1 MPKVIKKAD
10 PKAKEKMELRP
21 GRMYNTLYI
30 TKDGKA
36 TNKWGEYL
44 ESYGGVKNCP
54 SCKERKIVTPN
65 NNTGNQKSEKLKPSR
80 TIYRADPTV
89 SKGQYPVGEYRW
101 NYDLNRYQTDMWDEE
116 MQRDSREIATI
127 REPAEVKNKTK
138 TYKKGGIMN
147 AKPKHPA
154 VRKQSVASKVAS
166 AVKGAV
172 KGAVAGKTKKHP
184 AFRDNERGTAN
195 IAANRTARGS
205 APKQHPAMRPKKK

>member
-1 MPKVIKKAD
+1 MPKPIKEEVQK
-10 PKAKEKMELRP
+10 PQEKMELRP
-21 GRMYNTLYI
+21 GRMYSTLYI
-30 TKDGKA
+30 TKDGKV
-36 TNKWGEYL
+36 TNRWGEYL
-44 ESYGGVKNCP
+44 KSYGGVKNCP
-54 SCKERKIVTPN
+54 TCKERTIVTPN
-65 NNTGNQKSEKLKPSR
+65 NATRNQKPGQSRPSR
-80 TIYRADPTV
+80 PIYRADPTV
-89 SKGQYPVGEYRW
+89 SKGQYQIGEYRW
-101 NYDLNRYQTDMWDEE
+101 DPDLNRYQTDMWDEE

-127 REPAEVKNKTK
+127 REPSEEKKQTK

-154 VRKQSVASKVAS
+154 VRKQSVASKVAA

-205 APKQHPAMRPKKK
+205 APKQHPAMRPKNK

>member
-54 SCKERKIVTPN
+54 SCKERTIVTPN
-65 NNTGNQKSEKLKPSR
+65 NGTVNQKSEKLKPSR

-138 TYKKGGIMN
+138 TYKKGGVMN
-147 AKPKHPA
+147 AKPKRPA

-172 KGAVAGKTKKHP
+172 KGAVAGKTKQHP
-184 AFRDNERGTAN
+184 AMRANEKGNAN
-195 IAANRTARGS
+195 IAANRA
-205 APKQHPAMRPKKK
+205 KKK

>member
-1 MPKVIKKAD
+1 MPKVIKKDD
-10 PKAKEKMELRP
+10 PKPQKMELRP

-54 SCKERKIVTPN
+54 TCKERTIVTPN
-65 NNTGNQKSEKLKPSR
+65 NATRNQKPEQSKPSR
-80 TIYRADPTV
+80 PIYRADPTV
-89 SKGQYPVGEYRW
+89 SKGQYQVGEYRW
-101 NYDLNRYQTDMWDEE
+101 NSDLNRYQTDMWDEE

-127 REPAEVKNKTK
+127 REPEKNQTK
-138 TYKKGGIMN
+138 TYKNGGIMN

-154 VRKQSVASKVAS
+154 VRKQSVASKVAA

-172 KGAVAGKTKKHP
+172 KGAVAGKTKKHG

-195 IAANRTARGS
+195 IAANRTARKV